1 MASPARRSQ
10 AERSAATREALLDA
24 AIGCLIEEGYAST
37 TTNAVAIRAGVSR
50 GAHLH
55 HFQTRT
61 ALVAAA
67 VEELARRWLGEL
79 REAAKTLPDG
89 PGRTLAGL
97 DLLWAHY
104 ASPLYQGALDLWT
117 DARSDDELRE
127 QLIEVERMLDRETL
141 ELADAMFPDLAG
153 TPGFEGLLQLAVATV
168 RGLAILDT
176 LHPGGGRNRQ
186 QWADCRL
193 RLAALFTGSPAHDP
207 RLRSSG

>member
-1 MASPARRSQ
+1 MTSVRRSQ

-24 AIGCLIEEGYAST
+24 AISCLIEDGYAST
-37 TTNAVAIRAGVSR
+37 TTTAVAVRAGVSR

-67 VEELARRWLGEL
+67 VEQLARRWLGEL
-79 REAAKTLPDG
+79 REATRGLPEG
-89 PGRTLAGL
+89 PDRTLAGL

-104 ASPLYQGALDLWT
+104 ASPLYQGAMDLWT

-127 QLIEVERMLDRETL
+127 ALVAVERMLDRETL
-141 ELADAMFPDLAG
+141 ELAHVLFPSLADDDD
-153 TPGFEGLLQLAVATV
+153 FEALLALAVATV
-168 RGLAILDT
+168 RGLAVLDI
-176 LHPGGGRNRQ
+176 LHPGGERNRQ

-193 RLAALFTGSPAHDP
+193 RLAALFTGS
-207 RLRSSG
+207 SSTA

>member
-1 MASPARRSQ
+1 MTGVRRSQ

-24 AIGCLIEEGYAST
+24 AIECLIDEGYAST
-37 TTNAVAIRAGVSR
+37 TTSAVAVRAGLSR

-67 VEELARRWLGEL
+67 VEQLARRWLGEL
-79 REAAKTLPDG
+79 REASKGLPDG
-89 PGRTLAGL
+89 ADRTLAGL

-104 ASPLYQGALDLWT
+104 ASPLYQGAMDLWT

-127 QLIEVERMLDRETL
+127 QLIAVERMLDRETL
-141 ELADAMFPDLAG
+141 EVAHVLFPALAG
-153 TPGFEGLLQLAVATV
+153 TRDFEGLLALAVATV

-176 LHPGGGRNRQ
+176 LHPGGERNRQ

-193 RLAALFTGSPAHDP
+193 RLAALFATAT
-207 RLRSSG
+207 SSSA

>member
-1 MASPARRSQ
+1 MTGVRRSQ
-10 AERSAATREALLDA
+10 AERSATTREALLDG
-24 AIGCLIEEGYAST
+24 AIACLIEEGYAST
-37 TTNAVAIRAGVSR
+37 TTSRVAERAGLSR

-67 VEELARRWLGEL
+67 VEELAHRWLGEL
-79 REAAKTLPDG
+79 REATAG
-89 PGRTLAGL
+89 PPGGPERTLAGL

-104 ASPLYQGALDLWT
+104 ASPLYQGAMDLWT

-141 ELADAMFPDLAG
+141 ELAHILFPDLAG
-153 TPGFEGLLQLAVATV
+153 SRDFEALLALAVATV
-168 RGLAILDT
+168 RGLAILDI
-176 LHPGGGRNRQ
+176 LHPGGERNRQ

-193 RLAALFTGSPAHDP
+193 RLAGLFNA
-207 RLRSSG
+207 